1 MKAITPRRTLINL
14 PSLSSSSSS
23 SPPSSLSAS
32 LITPVSQRH
41 QSSSRRTT
49 KRLRVKPDPS
59 FTAPIP
65 PEKLNDHIV
74 FNPPSSTPSVFH
86 TPTAFLPRND
96 PRRQIFAQSH
106 SFANPYEQPTH
117 PLPPTVRTPY
127 EKKYHLKEEDIA
139 LIRQLR
145 TEDPFKWTRPK
156 LAEKFNCSQFFV
168 GIVSETSK
176 EVKEQQ
182 KQMMDSE
189 QRNWSLRKQIERRD
203 REKRRAYWGRD
214 E

>member
-1 MKAITPRRTLINL
+1 MKAITLRCTSINL
-14 PSLSSSSSS
+14 PLSSCS
-23 SPPSSLSAS
+23 SPPSLSAR
-32 LITPVSQRH
+32 LVTPVSQRH

-59 FTAPIP
+59 LTSGIP
-65 PEKLNDHIV
+65 PENINDHIV

-86 TPTAFLPRND
+86 TPAAFLPPND

-106 SFANPYEQPTH
+106 SFANPYDRPDRR
-117 PLPPTVRTPY
+117 LPPPIRAPY
-127 EKKYHLKEEDIA
+127 EKKYHLSAGDIEQ
-139 LIRQLR
+139 IRRLR
-145 TEDPFKWTRPK
+145 TEDPFTWTRTK

-168 GIVSETSK
+168 GMVSEISK

-182 KQMMDSE
+182 KQTMEND
-189 QRNWSLRKQIERRD
+189 QRNWSLRKQTQRKD
-203 REKRRAYWGRD
+203 REKRRTYWGRD